1 MEKNTK
7 NQEDEN
13 EEITLF
19 EEGTTENNNTN
30 SESTENEM
38 LTLPEFYL
46 ECARFG
52 ELDDMK
58 NALKDAEKDFNYNI
72 KDFNGNTAL
81 HMSSANGH
89 LNIVKYLIED
99 LKCDINCK
107 NNSNNTPLHWAAING
122 QKDIV
127 CYLLDKN
134 ADFDIVNNNN
144 KKASEEAYD
153 NCYYD
158 ISEIILNKEN
168 EKNPKIIESE
178 IDKDEF
184 DDKNN

>member
-1 MEKNTK
+1 MEKK
-7 NQEDEN
+7 DEEKDEIILYQEGNDDN
-13 EEITLF
+13 K
-19 EEGTTENNNTN
+19 NNNTN
-30 SESTENEM
+30 NSVSTENEM
-38 LTLPEFYL
+38 LSLSEFYL

-52 ELDDMK
+52 ELEDMK
-58 NALKDAEKDFNYNI
+58 NALKDADKDFDYNL
-72 KDFNGNTAL
+72 KDFGGNTAL
-81 HMSSANGH
+81 HMSCANGH

-168 EKNPKIIESE
+168 EKNPKINESE

>member
-1 MEKNTK
+1 
-7 NQEDEN
+7 
-13 EEITLF
+13 
-19 EEGTTENNNTN
+19 
-30 SESTENEM
+30 M

-52 ELDDMK
+52 ELEDMK

-168 EKNPKIIESE
+168 EKNPKINESE
-178 IDKDEF
+178 IEKDEF

>member
-38 LTLPEFYL
+38 LKLPEFYL

-81 HMSSANGH
+81 HMSSANGY
-89 LNIVKYLIED
+89 LNIVKFLIED

-107 NNSNNTPLHWAAING
+107 NNSNNTPLHWAALNG

-127 CYLLDKN
+127 CYLLEKN

-158 ISEIILNKEN
+158 ISEIIINKEN
-168 EKNPKIIESE
+168 EKNPKFSE
-178 IDKDEF
+178 NGIDKEEF